1 MLELKNICLNYS
13 YKSVLKGIN
22 LSLEDGKIYSLLGE
36 NGAGKTTMARI
47 ICGDIKQTKG
57 HILLNGKPANF
68 SSPKAAIESGIYC
81 VHQRPL
87 LSPSISVLEN
97 LKLGIKKFN
106 KQKASELMEK
116 YLQGVQP
123 STLVRNLSISQCFFT
138 ALIAAL
144 LRSPKILILDE
155 PSDSIKQTLNNLAA
169 EGLIILIITHNL
181 QEALE
186 TANEVILLKD
196 GEILKKCPVTQITE
210 GEIKAQLYGISK
222 TVEPSEK
229 LIRASINEE
238 TIVNS
243 RRTKGLKKEIGYIP
257 SDKTFRASNPNL
269 SILQM
274 LTALH
279 PEGKQKDLQAKAEKI
294 LNKAQVNIKLTEKCS
309 NLSGGMLQRLIL
321 ERELAE
327 KPETLFLF
335 NPTQGLDV
343 EATENLYS
351 RLDSIADQGTTV
363 IIEEKV

>member
-22 LSLEDGKIYSLLGE
+22 LTLENGKIYSLLGE

-47 ICGDIKQTKG
+47 ICGDLKQSQGK
-57 HILLNGKPANF
+57 ILLDGTVVNF
-68 SSPKAAIESGIYC
+68 SSPKKAIESGICC
-81 VHQRPL
+81 VQQRPL
-87 LSPSISVLEN
+87 LSPSISVYEN
-97 LKLGIKKFN
+97 LKLGIRKFN
-106 KQKASELMEK
+106 KQKVLELMNR
-116 YLQGVQP
+116 YLPGVKP
-123 STLVRNLSISQCFFT
+123 HTLVKELTISQCFFT

-144 LRSPKILILDE
+144 LRNPKILILDE
-155 PSDSIKQTLNNLAA
+155 PSDSIKKTLNKLAA

-196 GEILKKCPVTQITE
+196 GNILKKCPVTQITE
-210 GEIKAQLYGISK
+210 NEIKAQLYGISK
-222 TVEPSEK
+222 TVEPSKK

-238 TIVNS
+238 MILQS
-243 RRTKGLKKEIGYIP
+243 RRTKGLRKEIGYIP
-257 SDKTFRASNPNL
+257 SDKTFRASSPNL

-279 PEGKQKDLQAKAEKI
+279 PEGTKKDLQDKAEKI
-294 LNKAQVNIKLTEKCS
+294 LKKAQVNIKLTEKCS

-327 KPETLFLF
+327 SPETLFLF

-343 EATENLYS
+343 EATENLYAH
-351 RLDSIADQGTTV
+351 LDTIADLGTTV